1 MKIRSLINA
10 YKIRRQNQRGAIIVE
25 AALAIPLLL
34 LVILGSVE
42 AGFAWEA
49 KSATTSGVRTGL
61 LRAASIGDKP
71 ETDMRI
77 MQSIIGEIGP
87 DNIAGV
93 EYVMI
98 FNAAGANDEATINSC
113 ALAIGGG
120 GTSDQCVVYNN
131 TTLQN
136 VLASADPGAFQL
148 ANFDDGGND
157 FVNGAGNDDYACA
170 AGALDSNWCAARRTV
185 GGDAE
190 IGVAVEYN
198 HSWFTGIFPFSPPV
212 FHDHTISSTFLADG
226 SSITPTA
233 VYAGPGSSDVYD
245 SGSFNGPLNVG
256 DVTWTGATDSDINSA
271 PADPNRK
278 FLGPFAQ
285 GQDVSVSVANLPAH
299 TTVCISFD
307 LYVIGTWDG
316 PGSYGPDMFRVDIGV
331 DGIFEHN
338 QNYIHNDTTGAS
350 EEDTLGYSGVI
361 GSGDMVVPLT
371 VCQSGHTA
379 STVNIEFSAVLTN
392 ASWTNESWGVDNVVI
407 STS

>member
-1 MKIRSLINA
+1 MKIRKLINA
-10 YKIRRQNQRGAIIVE
+10 YKARRQNQRGAVIVE

-34 LVILGSVE
+34 MVILGSIE

-77 MQSIIGEIGP
+77 MQSVIGEIGP
-87 DNIAGV
+87 DNIAGI

-98 FNAAGANDEATINSC
+98 FNAAGADDDATINAC

-120 GTSDQCVVYNN
+120 GTSDLCVVYNN
-131 TTLQN
+131 ATLQN
-136 VLASADPGAFQL
+136 VLATADPEAFQL
-148 ANFDDGGND
+148 ANFDDGGNV
-157 FVNGAGNDDYACA
+157 FVNGAGNDDYTCA
-170 AGALDSNWCAARRTV
+170 SGALDSNWCAARRTV
-185 GGDAE
+185 AGDAE

-198 HSWFTGIFPFSPPV
+198 HAWFTGIFPFDPPV
-212 FHDHTISSTFLADG
+212 FQDSTVSSTFLGSG
-226 SSITPTA
+226 SSVTPAA
-233 VYAGPGSSDVYD
+233 VYTGPGSSDVYD
-245 SGSFNGPLNVG
+245 SGGFNGSLNVG

-285 GQDVSVSVANLPAH
+285 GQDVSVSVANLPTH

-307 LYVIGTWDG
+307 LYIIGSWDGAGTW
-316 PGSYGPDMFRVDIGV
+316 GPDMFRVDIGA
-331 DGIFEHN
+331 DGIYEHN
-338 QNYIHNDTTGAS
+338 QNYVHNNTTGAS
-350 EEDTLGYSGVI
+350 EEDTLGYSAVI
-361 GSGDMVVPLT
+361 GWGDMVVPLT

-379 STVNIEFSAVLTN
+379 SNVVVEFSAVLTN
-392 ASWTNESWGVDNVVI
+392 WNWENESWGVDNVVI
-407 STS
+407 TTS